1 MKLKKYIVVLFCL
14 CAAAAS
20 LCAQNSRT
28 EKTAEEDYLASFE
41 DIIIAELTASDE
53 YDNKLLALQ
62 YIEDAVARG
71 LDNRDTTEIQA
82 ALCQL
87 AGEGVL
93 TQSRTNGVVMNNFPD
108 IRAKACDLLGE
119 LNTPEAKA
127 QLEKIALSDNEPMV
141 TSAAIRSL
149 GNISSEEAD
158 NAVNTIAWIE
168 RKFSI
173 LNPTSSMAFEVLN
186 AYEKLAPN
194 LEDRSQMIQSISKIA
209 VNYTYVTPVR
219 DKAKELLKQYTGVKR

>member
-1 MKLKKYIVVLFCL
+1 MKLKRYMAVLL
-14 CAAAAS
+14 CICTAVALS
-20 LCAQNSRT
+20 AQNRT

-53 YDNKLLALQ
+53 YDNKMLALQ
-62 YIEDAVARG
+62 YIEDAVGRG
-71 LDNRDTTEIQA
+71 LDGRDITEIQT
-82 ALCQL
+82 ALCTL
-87 AGEGVL
+87 SGEGIVS
-93 TQSRTNGVVMNNFPD
+93 QSRTNGRLVNNFPD

-127 QLEKIALSDNEPMV
+127 QLEKIALADNEPMV
-141 TSAAIRSL
+141 TTAAIRSL

-158 NAVNTIAWIE
+158 SAVNTIAWIE
-168 RKFSI
+168 RKFSV

-186 AYEKLAPN
+186 AYEKLAPS
-194 LEDRSQMIQSISKIA
+194 LDDRSQMIQSISKIA

-219 DKAKELLKQYTGVKR
+219 DKAKELLRQYTGVKH

>member
-1 MKLKKYIVVLFCL
+1 MKLKKYMAVLL
-14 CAAAAS
+14 CICTVAVS
-20 LCAQNSRT
+20 LTAQNRT

-53 YDNKLLALQ
+53 YDNKMLALQ

-71 LDNRDTTEIQA
+71 LEGRDITEIQT
-82 ALCQL
+82 ALCTL
-87 AGEGVL
+87 SGEGVT
-93 TQSRTNGVVMNNFPD
+93 TQSRTNGRLVNNYPD
-108 IRAKACDLLGE
+108 VRAKACDLLGE
-119 LNTPEAKA
+119 INTPEAKA

-141 TSAAIRSL
+141 TTAAIRSL
-149 GNISSEEAD
+149 GNISAAEAD
-158 NAVNTIAWIE
+158 SAVSTIAWIE

-186 AYEKLAPN
+186 AYEKLAPS
-194 LEDRSQMIQSISKIA
+194 LDDRSQMIQSISKIA

-219 DKAKELLKQYTGVKR
+219 DKAKELLRQYTGIKH